1 MDLLARGRTGR
12 EREQASSSIPFTFL
26 DIDTFLDTFLDGFTG
41 YILWNIKERK
51 YVKLQEF
58 FWKLRNK
65 RFPSPLL
72 GNPYF
77 LILMLYKIN
86 MRKLGCHY
94 SYGQMQQMYIFTTSS
109 NRYKRI
115 HCGHVRFVLGMWYGI
130 HSKN

>member
-1 MDLLARGRTGR
+1 MLARGRTGR

-26 DIDTFLDTFLDGFTG
+26 DIDTFLGTFLDGFTG

-72 GNPYF
+72 ENLYF

-86 MRKLGCHY
+86 MRKLGCHTDRCNKCTY
-94 SYGQMQQMYIFTTSS
+94 SPHPAIDTKEYIVVT
-109 NRYKRI
+109 
-115 HCGHVRFVLGMWYGI
+115 
-130 HSKN
+130 